1 MYYRGNIILFLWAT
15 VVCSSFGQ
23 SVSHQ
28 VLAPW
33 SNVADISDKSINQTV
48 GESIVEILNGN
59 NYFLTQGFNQ
69 PSVRMSVPRDGEAKG
84 IAAYPN
90 PVIDILNVELSGYE
104 MTDFELLLFG
114 LNGTMY
120 HRLEVSCGRDAWNKA
135 SINLGNY
142 KRGMYFLRV
151 RSLDNRVSRLFKI
164 EKM

>member
-1 MYYRGNIILFLWAT
+1 MHYRGNIILFLWAT
-15 VVCSSFGQ
+15 VVCTSYGQ

-28 VLAPW
+28 VLTPW
-33 SNVADISDKSINQTV
+33 SNVADINDKSINQTV
-48 GESIVEILNGN
+48 GESMVEILNGN

-69 PSVRMSVPRDGEAKG
+69 PSIRMSVPKQGELKD

-104 MTDFELLLFG
+104 MTDFEFLIFG

-120 HRLEVSCGRDAWNKA
+120 KKIEVSCGREAWHKTT
-135 SINLGNY
+135 INLGNY

-151 RSLDNRVSRLFKI
+151 RSLDNRISRLFKI